1 MTDQLKSMRP
11 ERNSFSKGLS
21 DMFDDYGFKTQVRL
35 AISTVDDSDNR
46 HYTDVDIY
54 STYQLKGGYPIRNYR
69 ADNGRHELF
78 CSAHRGITKG
88 EPLIEGIKYTLS
100 GILGWG
106 SRSRW
111 NSAPNDFKV
120 AFVLPNN
127 NNATFMVEKN
137 DPYYKLMSQRM
148 TKKNL
153 MTALCRA
160 LYRSCFEED
169 SQVLTIYLFRMIMLP
184 ENVSYVLENRTPFW
198 FFDVE
203 TREKVEVRL
212 NTQMIDND
220 MAALEISDGVWGP
233 ISVKD
238 LDVFVNYFH
247 HGQTR
252 ARKWAYMSPKK
263 LWKELMGENPSSSQ
277 EKLMVEFLCQNRTQ
291 DIVEN
296 RAKEL
301 MQSLTVRYPDRI
313 RLLDVKNEYGNFVA
327 MLVRGKKA
335 DWIIV
340 DSNYKT
346 QIQKVK
352 TFVYIH
358 RDFIP
363 ENDTGR
369 ESSNSGLDFFGGKL
383 KGPICI
389 DNVHTNSS
397 LGDQYAA
404 RGLALL
410 NDNVTIKLVNTIGR
424 YLPKSLKEDDDAVSR
439 FPLDFGGITGSE
451 EDWKVVQG

>member
-1 MTDQLKSMRP
+1 
-11 ERNSFSKGLS
+11 
-21 DMFDDYGFKTQVRL
+21 MFDDYGHKCRIKLIVNT
-35 AISTVDDSDNR
+35 ADDSNR
-46 HYTDVDIY
+46 HHYTDVDVY
-54 STYQLKGGYPIRNYR
+54 STYAIMSGTS
-69 ADNGRHELF
+69 ADWENRYELN
-78 CSAHRGITKG
+78 CHVARGTNKG
-88 EPLIEGIKYTLS
+88 EPLIEGIKQSLTNFLC
-100 GILGWG
+100 WG
-106 SRSRW
+106 ARSRW
-111 NSAPNDFKV
+111 RQAPKDFKV

-137 DPYYKLMSQRM
+137 DPYYKLMSQRI

-153 MTALCRA
+153 MTALSRA

-169 SQVLTIYLFRMIMLP
+169 AQVLTIYLFRMIMLP

-212 NTQMIDND
+212 NTKMIDND
-220 MAALEISDGVWGP
+220 VAVLEISDGVWGP

-238 LDVFVNYFH
+238 LDVFVNYFY

-263 LWKELMGENPSSSQ
+263 LWTELMGEPPTSSQ
-277 EKLMVEFLCQNRTQ
+277 EQLMVEFLCQNRTQ
-291 DIVEN
+291 DIVEE

-301 MQSLTVRYPDRI
+301 MHSLTVRYPDRI
-313 RLLDVKNEYGNFVA
+313 RLVEINENYVA

-335 DWIIV
+335 DWVIV

-358 RDFIP
+358 KDFVP
-363 ENDTGR
+363 EDDTGR
-369 ESSNSGLDFFGGKL
+369 NNSTHGMNFMGGKL
-383 KGPICI
+383 RGPICI
-389 DNVHTNSS
+389 DNIHTNSS

-410 NDNVTIKLVNTIGR
+410 NDNITIKLVNTIGR
-424 YLPKSLKEDDDAVSR
+424 YLPNNLKNVEDAESR
-439 FPLDFGGITGSE
+439 FPIPFGDIMGDE
-451 EDWKVVQG
+451 EDWKVVNG

>member
-1 MTDQLKSMRP
+1 MIK
-11 ERNSFSKGLS
+11 
-21 DMFDDYGFKTQVRL
+21 
-35 AISTVDDSDNR
+35 
-46 HYTDVDIY
+46 
-54 STYQLKGGYPIRNYR
+54 
-69 ADNGRHELF
+69 
-78 CSAHRGITKG
+78 
-88 EPLIEGIKYTLS
+88 GIKIALQNF
-100 GILGWG
+100 LGWG
-106 SRSRW
+106 RRNRRW
-111 NSAPNDFKV
+111 GAPNDFKV

-127 NNATFMVEKN
+127 NNATFMVEKKE
-137 DPYYKLMSQRM
+137 PYYKLMSQRV

-153 MTALCRA
+153 MTALSRA

-169 SQVLTIYLFRMIMLP
+169 AQTLTIYLFRMIMLP

-220 MAALEISDGVWGP
+220 KAALEISDGVWGP

-238 LDVFVNYFH
+238 LDIFVNYFY
-247 HGQTR
+247 HGHTR
-252 ARKWAYMSPKK
+252 AKKWAYMSPKK
-263 LWKELMGENPSSSQ
+263 LWKELMGEEPSSSQ

-301 MQSLTVRYPDRI
+301 MNSLTVRYPDRI
-313 RLLDVKNEYGNFVA
+313 RLVDVGKYTA
-327 MLVRGKKA
+327 MLIRGKKA

-340 DSNYKT
+340 DSTYKT

-352 TFVYIH
+352 TYVFIH
-358 RDFIP
+358 DDLLQP
-363 ENDTGR
+363 TDADTR
-369 ESSNSGLDFFGGKL
+369 SSYRRSNSGLSFMGGQL
-383 KGPICI
+383 RGPICI
-389 DNVHTNSS
+389 DNVHSNSS

-410 NDNVTIKLVNTIGR
+410 NDNITMKLVNTIGR
-424 YLPKSLKEDDDAVSR
+424 YVPKELKDDIDKVSR
-439 FPLDFGGITGSE
+439 FDIPFVDITGKE
-451 EDWKVVQG
+451 RDWKVIVN